1 MNSADDLAA
10 RRQHRPDEAESI
22 ETAVIGGGQ
31 AGLSVG
37 YYLAKAGRPFVILD
51 ANERTGDSWRNR
63 WDSLLL
69 FTPARFDGL
78 PGMRFP
84 ASGGTFV
91 TKDQMADYLESY
103 AERMNLP
110 VRRGVK
116 VDGLSRRG
124 DRFVITAGELTFEAD
139 NVIVAMAN
147 YQVPRVPTFAKD
159 LDPSIVQIHSKDY
172 RNPSQLIEG
181 PVLVVGAGNS
191 GADIAIEVA
200 KSHPTVMA
208 GKEFGHVPFRIE
220 GFFARNVLIRLVRFA
235 GHRVMTV
242 KTPIGKKI
250 RPKFL
255 AGAAPLV
262 RVKPNDLIGAGI
274 ERVSRVAGVLAG
286 APMLEDER
294 VLDVNNV
301 IWCTGFRPGFS
312 WIDLPILG
320 DRQEP
325 MHEGG
330 VVSQEPGLY
339 FVGLNFLYAATSDT
353 VTGVQRDAKRI
364 AKHAASRN
372 EARQPAAV
380 RAEVRSA

>member
-1 MNSADDLAA
+1 MNSTDDLAN
-10 RRQHRPDEAESI
+10 RRQRQTGEVESFD
-22 ETAVIGGGQ
+22 TVVIGGGQ

-37 YYLAKAGRPFVILD
+37 YYLAKHGRPFVILD
-51 ANERTGDSWRNR
+51 GNERTGDSWRNR

-69 FTPARFDGL
+69 FTPAHLNGL

-91 TKDQMADYLESY
+91 TKDAMADYLEAY

-116 VDGLSRRG
+116 VDGLSRHG
-124 DRFVITAGELTFEAD
+124 ETFVVTAGGLKFEAD

-147 YQVPRVPTFAKD
+147 YQVPRVPAFAKD
-159 LDPSIVQIHSKDY
+159 LDPAIVQIHSEDY
-172 RNPSQLIEG
+172 RNPSQLKEG

-191 GADIAIEVA
+191 GADIAIEVS
-200 KSHPTVMA
+200 KTHPTVMA

-220 GFFARNVLIRLVRFA
+220 GFFARNVLVRLVRFV
-235 GHRVMTV
+235 GHRIMTV
-242 KTPIGKKI
+242 RTPIGRKI

-255 AGAAPLV
+255 VGAAPLV
-262 RVKPNDLIGAGI
+262 RVKPDDLIAAGI
-274 ERVSRVAGVLAG
+274 ERVPRVAGVREG
-286 APMLEDER
+286 APMLEGGR
-294 VLDVNNV
+294 VLDVANV

-330 VVSQEPGLY
+330 VVPQEPGLY
-339 FVGLNFLYAATSDT
+339 FVGLHFLYAATSDT
-353 VTGVQRDAKRI
+353 ITGVQRDAKRI
-364 AKHAASRN
+364 VKHAASRVPSS
-372 EARQPAAV
+372 RPATPQAK
-380 RAEVRSA
+380 VRSA